1 MTVPQTSP
9 RLVVVRAVSMR
20 SNQPSEPRDRGIADG
35 ESEAGS
41 EASDALRDE
50 AFRGSEG
57 VSAIAAPRALPPNFQ
72 SGRSYLPLPAKAE
85 HFCITACPMRAIL
98 PRPA

>member
-1 MTVPQTSP
+1 MTVPHTSP

-41 EASDALRDE
+41 EASDALTDE
-50 AFRGSEG
+50 AFMGSEG
-57 VSAIAAPRALPPNFQ
+57 VSAIANSEGAVPASRGAADAASADQQLHQRKRLPGTP
-72 SGRSYLPLPAKAE
+72 GRGHGLA
-85 HFCITACPMRAIL
+85 
-98 PRPA
+98 